1 MTHEIP
7 EETLNSAVQYCID
20 EYVRLE
26 QHRDMLRD
34 KWFKGLTIE
43 ALHIEYNMSET
54 AVKNVI
60 YGIGDKILI
69 RALKMSLAKENSK

>member
-7 EETLNSAVQYCID
+7 EDTLNSAVQYCID

-26 QHRDMLRD
+26 QHREMLRD
-34 KWFKGLTIE
+34 KWFRGLTIQ
-43 ALHIEYNMSET
+43 AIAIEYKTSET

-60 YGIGDKILI
+60 YGVGDKVLI
-69 RALKMSLAKENSK
+69 RALKMSTK

>member
-7 EETLNSAVQYCID
+7 EDALNSAVKYCID

-26 QHRDMLRD
+26 QHRDILRD
-34 KWFKGLTIE
+34 RWFRGSTIE
-43 ALHIEYNMSET
+43 AIAIEYKMSET

-60 YGIGDKILI
+60 YEIGDKILV
-69 RALKMSLAKENSK
+69 RALKMSTE

>member
-7 EETLNSAVQYCID
+7 EDALNSAVQYCID

-26 QHRDMLRD
+26 QHRDILRD
-34 KWFKGLTIE
+34 KWFRGSTIE
-43 ALHIEYNMSET
+43 AIAIEYKMSET

-60 YGIGDKILI
+60 YGIGDKILV
-69 RALKMSLAKENSK
+69 RALKMSTE